1 MSEQEKTDVASEN
14 PLETASTETP
24 AETASAPS
32 ETATASPETQAT
44 DEASSPTTAPE
55 PAPVE
60 ASATEEPHEIAPS
73 PSAAEAPRSELA
85 ATSLTASDPGT
96 SGSLPPQPVSAP
108 VPPAPRRRTP
118 MEIGRGVVITLLGL
132 VPLFVIMALDHQ
144 IPRGPL
150 WGIFA
155 TIVLAVGVL
164 DLLGLF
170 TPTEKELANARSWR
184 ETWIA
189 PDKGEPMFLAPV
201 VTIPLAVAL
210 ISAGAHFG
218 TWPALPWVILV
229 ALGLL
234 VPAAVRRPGL
244 LVFVIG
250 SAIILPFLG
259 AFGLWDPWET
269 HYGEVAREILSRDDW
284 ISTWWA
290 HEEWF
295 FSKPIFIFWVE
306 SLSMGALGVNF
317 HPDMMLS
324 PMPELAHPEWAIRL
338 PHYLESISALV
349 AVYVAISRVYG
360 KRAGALASLVLGTM
374 PHFFFLSHQAI
385 TDMPFVS
392 TMTIAMS
399 FLILAISED
408 PEREV
413 RGVRFGPV
421 VLSFQHLV
429 TFGLVALI
437 SPQVLY
443 LVTRNVTLVEGGFAW
458 HRDIFWFGSGGGNAG
473 NPGNPALREQ
483 FPAFEGIAAQ
493 PAMQGLYWLVGLSI
507 LLWVLKK
514 ERRAQTFA
522 IFGFYVFC
530 ALSFMAKGIPGF
542 ALPGLVALFFLLGSK
557 RWSLLLEGKLRVAL
571 GILTVLSVGAPWY
584 VAMYIRHGTAFTDR
598 LLIHDHINRLTAGV
612 HGDTG
617 SAEYFFEQLGFGT
630 FPWIAF
636 APLAVGAWAFYARRS
651 DAEATAEERRKSDVA
666 MLVGL
671 WGTSAFVL
679 FSAMTTK
686 FHHYIFPAVP
696 PAGIL
701 VGLALEPLWAQATT
715 DRWKNVAGTA
725 LAGLAPLPAVLGI
738 GGFWGDLRGIGPTEL
753 TGQPLRDWVSQHPLS
768 SSLSYAGIA
777 ASLALFALAWRVLRP
792 AAGET
797 LPVAQAQPLAASAG
811 VFTSPALPAAG
822 VGLVAAT
829 ALVGIV
835 GRDLSWATDSHPF
848 GYERLIHLFVYNY
861 QRPWPDQFD
870 YRPILTGFTITIGLL
885 LGLSA
890 LAIFRATALRA
901 LAGAAFFFAVWSLD
915 VYIVD
920 LTPHWG
926 QRSLFA
932 PYYER
937 RTGPEEHLI
946 AWQMNWKGENFYT
959 GNACYIFVDLD
970 TRALTTWAS
979 EHDGERHFFVLEPS
993 RVGGLRSTL
1002 RGSEV
1007 TRETTIRDN
1016 NKFMLVSVIIGRTG
1030 EAARRYREEH
1040 GIPQPTA
1047 EQLQ

>member
-1 MSEQEKTDVASEN
+1 MSEQEEKDIQPATQDTAGE
-14 PLETASTETP
+14 PTETAAEAATEAGDADRAAESP
-24 AETASAPS
+24 ETASADEKAVGGGQP
-32 ETATASPETQAT
+32 PE
-44 DEASSPTTAPE
+44 
-55 PAPVE
+55 V
-60 ASATEEPHEIAPS
+60 SATSTETR
-73 PSAAEAPRSELA
+73 EAPALPA
-85 ATSLTASDPGT
+85 
-96 SGSLPPQPVSAP
+96 GSARR
-108 VPPAPRRRTP
+108 PRRRP
-118 MEIGRGVVITLLGL
+118 VQIARGVGLTLLGAL
-132 VPLFVIMALDHQ
+132 PLFVIMSLDHK
-144 IPRGPL
+144 IARGPL
-150 WGIFA
+150 WGILA
-155 TIVLAVGVL
+155 TFVLALGVL
-164 DLLGLF
+164 DWLGLF
-170 TPTEKELANARSWR
+170 TPTERELAGARPWR

-189 PDKGEPMFLAPV
+189 PEKGEPFFLAPV
-201 VTIPLAVAL
+201 VAIPVAAL
-210 ISAGAHFG
+210 LVVFGALFAA
-218 TWPALPWVILV
+218 WAALPWIIIA
-229 ALGLL
+229 ALACL
-234 VPAAVRRPGL
+234 VPAAIRRPGL
-244 LVFVIG
+244 LVFTFG

-259 AFGLWDPWET
+259 AMGLWDPWET

-306 SLSMGALGVNF
+306 ALSMGALGVGF
-317 HPDMMLS
+317 QPDMMLS
-324 PMPELAHPEWAIRL
+324 PTPELAHPEWAIRL
-338 PHYLESISALV
+338 PHYLESIGALV

-360 KRAGALASLVLGTM
+360 RRAGALASVVLGTM

-392 TMTIAMS
+392 TMTIAMC

-408 PEREV
+408 GEREV
-413 RGVRFGPV
+413 RGVRFGGV

-429 TFGLVALI
+429 GFGLVALV
-437 SPQVLY
+437 SPQALY
-443 LVTRNVTLVEGGFAW
+443 LVSRNVTLVEGGFAW
-458 HRDIFWFGSGGGNAG
+458 HRDQFWFGSGGGNAG

-483 FPAFEGIAAQ
+483 FPAFEGPLAQ
-493 PAMQGLYWLVGLSI
+493 PTAQALYWLIGLGI
-507 LLWVLKK
+507 LLYVLRK
-514 ERRAQTFA
+514 ERRAQA
-522 IFGFYVFC
+522 LSMFGFYIFC

-557 RWSLLLEGKLRVAL
+557 RWSLLLEGRLRVAL
-571 GILTVLSVGAPWY
+571 GIVTVLSVGAPWY
-584 VAMYIRHGTAFTDR
+584 VAMYMRHASAFTDR

-630 FPWIAF
+630 FPWIAM
-636 APLAVGAWAFYARRS
+636 APLAIGAWAFYARRADGS
-651 DAEATAEERRKSDVA
+651 VEERRKSDVA

-715 DRWKNVAGTA
+715 DRWKQAAGTA
-725 LAGLAPLPAVLGI
+725 LAALSPLPAVLGV
-738 GGFWGDLRGIGPTEL
+738 GGMWGDLRGVGPREL
-753 TGQPLRDWVSQHPLS
+753 TGQELRDWVSHQPIEPTYTYL
-768 SSLSYAGIA
+768 GIA
-777 ASLALFALAWRVLRP
+777 ASVLLFAAAWRVLRP

-797 LPVAQAQPLAASAG
+797 LPVAHAQPLSLAGVFSSPSLPAASA
-811 VFTSPALPAAG
+811 
-822 VGLVAAT
+822 GLVAAT
-829 ALVGIV
+829 ALLGIV

-861 QRPWPDQFD
+861 QRSWPDQFD
-870 YRPILTGFTITIGLL
+870 YRPILTGFSVGAGVLV
-885 LGLSA
+885 G
-890 LAIFRATALRA
+890 LAILPVSRAAALRGLVG
-901 LAGAAFFFAVWSLD
+901 LAFSFAVWGLD
-915 VYIVD
+915 VYLPD
-920 LTPHWG
+920 LAPHWG

-937 RTGPEEHLI
+937 RTGPEERVI
-946 AWQMNWKGENFYT
+946 AWQMNWKGENFYS

-970 TRALTTWAS
+970 TRALTEWAAQ
-979 EHDGERHFFVLEPS
+979 HDGERHFVVLEPS

-1007 TRETTIRDN
+1007 ARETTVYDN
-1016 NKFMLVSVIIGRTG
+1016 NHFMLVSVILGRTG

-1040 GIPQPTA
+1040 GIPPPTPA
-1047 EQLQ
+1047 QLQ